1 MVGTVTLDGKP
12 VENGTITLRPVDGN
26 SPSAGAFIAKGAFS
40 QRVPLGSMRVEITS
54 PRVAGTKKIAMPG
67 GSFAEVDVVVEAIPD
82 AYNAKS
88 TLVLDVKPGV
98 NRVAYE
104 LKSSP

>member
-12 VENGTITLRPVDGN
+12 VEHGTIALRPVDGN
-26 SPSAGAFIAKGAFS
+26 SPSAGAFITGGAFS
-40 QRVPLGSMRVEITS
+40 QQVPLGSMRVEITS

-67 GSFAEVDVVVEAIPD
+67 GSFAEVDVVEEAIPD